1 MNDTSTRRQFLT
13 RTGSGLLAVQV
24 GGTLQWLTPRAA
36 RAAGT
41 AMQVLTPAERQALEA
56 LAETL
61 LPGAAEAGIAP
72 FIDHHLAVPAPDCL
86 LMLRYLDV
94 PPPFVDFYRAGLRA
108 LDAAAGQPHGKTFA
122 ELDTATRTA
131 LVQAMGQ
138 ENPQGWDGPPAPFFY
153 YVLRA
158 DAVDVVYGTEEGFK
172 ALDVP
177 YLAHIPPPT
186 PW

>member
-1 MNDTSTRRQFLT
+1 MIDTSTRRQFLA
-13 RTGSGLLAVQV
+13 RTGSGLLAVHV

-36 RAAGT
+36 RAAG
-41 AMQVLTPAERQALEA
+41 APLQVLTPAERLTLEA

-61 LPGAAEAGIAP
+61 LPGAATAGIAH
-72 FIDHHLAVPAPDCL
+72 FVDHHLAVPAPDCL

-94 PPPFVDFYRAGLRA
+94 PPPFAEFYRAGLRA
-108 LDAAAGQPHGKTFA
+108 LDDSAKARLGGTFGNLDAAA
-122 ELDTATRTA
+122 RTG
-131 LVQAMGQ
+131 LVQIMGQ
-138 ENPQGWDGPPAPFFY
+138 ENPPGWDGPPAPFFY
-153 YVLRA
+153 YVVRA

-186 PW
+186 RW